1 MSSEL
6 DELSWTTRAKKFL
19 PKLKTVNLSST
30 TPAFRPPPM
39 EFSLFDLE
47 SVQERS
53 IAVAAPV
60 NISHDDRYTNNGYVT
75 FDEVEKISCPP
86 CYHSNTTTPSCP
98 TVRPLPMYYPLDT
111 THVRLKTTDPIL
123 LEAASPLQ
131 LVLKAQSLLPSKYNC
146 SNQTIVA
153 TKSKIKGILC
163 MGTESVDFR
172 IHCFVDGNDTIIEFH
187 RRSGSAYLW
196 NQYFNLMKSLLDNS
210 SATATHM

>member
-1 MSSEL
+1 
-6 DELSWTTRAKKFL
+6 
-19 PKLKTVNLSST
+19 
-30 TPAFRPPPM
+30 M

-60 NISHDDRYTNNGYVT
+60 NISHDHRYNTNNGYVT
-75 FDEVEKISCPP
+75 FDEVEEISCPP
-86 CYHSNTTTPSCP
+86 CYHSNATTPSCP

-153 TKSKIKGILC
+153 AKSKIKGMLC

-210 SATATHM
+210 SVHVPVFTPSTATATHM